1 MSELIWEKD
10 ALTGCFTRGSLFN
23 FLDKLQIE
31 SSMAGKP
38 FSVMLID
45 LDHFKEMNDKRGH
58 AFGDEMLKYFSSTL
72 RLSIETDEMTNTPV
86 AYVFRFGGDE
96 FIIVFPGKTT
106 DQAYKL
112 AVNILHNIK
121 HRPCLYHGHSYKI
134 SFSGG
139 IATFPRDGETAN
151 ELIEKADKAMYH
163 SKKTGK
169 GKVSRY
175 SRSGFGGNPQAVRIS
190 LVIALIAFTIF
201 IVAKNG
207 KQFLSSIGLGKKIK
221 SKSVSKVTNSKSVNV
236 VKKKAAPIV
245 NFNRVDPKKLSTIY
259 LKNGPELKGEIISRG
274 DPLEVRI
281 IFDEGGEGTLSL
293 QQSEI
298 LKIEEPKN

>member
-10 ALTGCFTRGSLFN
+10 TLTGCFNRGSLFN
-23 FLDKLQIE
+23 FLDRLQIE
-31 SSMAGKP
+31 SNMAGKP
-38 FSVMLID
+38 FSIMLID

-72 RLSIETDEMTNTPV
+72 RLSIETDELTDTPA
-86 AYVFRFGGDE
+86 AYAFRFGGDE
-96 FIIVFPGKTT
+96 FIVVFPGKTT
-106 DQAYKL
+106 EQAYKL

-121 HRPCLYHGHSYKI
+121 HRPCLYRGHSYKI

-169 GKVSRY
+169 GKVSRFPKH
-175 SRSGFGGNPQAVRIS
+175 GLGNNVPLLRII
-190 LVIALIAFTIF
+190 LVISLIAFSAF
-201 IVAKNG
+201 LIVRNG
-207 KQFLSSIGLGKKIK
+207 KSLLSLAGLGKKIK
-221 SKSVSKVTNSKSVNV
+221 FKTTKSMNII
-236 VKKKAAPIV
+236 KKKAAPIV
-245 NFNRVDPKKLSTIY
+245 NFNRVDPQKLSTIY
-259 LKNGPELKGEIISRG
+259 LKNGSELKGEIISRG

-281 IFDEGGEGTLSL
+281 VFDQGEGVVSL
-293 QQSEI
+293 EQSEI

>member
-31 SSMAGKP
+31 SNMAGKP

-106 DQAYKL
+106 DQTYKL
-112 AVNILHNIK
+112 AVNILYNIK

-139 IATFPRDGETAN
+139 IAAFPRDGATTN

-163 SKKTGK
+163 AKKTGK

-175 SRSGFGGNPQAVRIS
+175 TKSGLAAGLPFTRIL
-190 LVIALIAFTIF
+190 LVIALIAFSAF
-201 IVAKNG
+201 LIVKNG
-207 KQFLSSIGLGKKIK
+207 RPLLSLLGLGKKMKVKVVKNIK
-221 SKSVSKVTNSKSVNV
+221 SLNV
-236 VKKKAAPIV
+236 AKKKTAPIV
-245 NFNRVDPKKLSTIY
+245 NFNRIDPKKLSTIY
-259 LKNGPELKGEIISRG
+259 LKNGAELKGEIISRG
-274 DPLEVRI
+274 DPLEVKI
-281 IFDEGGEGTLSL
+281 IFEQGGEGILSL